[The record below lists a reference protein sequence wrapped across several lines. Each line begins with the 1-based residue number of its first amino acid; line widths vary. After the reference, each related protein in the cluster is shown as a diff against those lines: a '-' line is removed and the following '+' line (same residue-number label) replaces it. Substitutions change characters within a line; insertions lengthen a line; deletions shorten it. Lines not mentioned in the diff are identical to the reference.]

1 MQKTLASV
9 EGFIVPP
16 VRSPAGSPTS
26 VIESASACANAPLRF
41 CSQLVNGEVVHWL
54 SAVHPVGGVGGFWK
68 PPSGF
73 LQRPQKMSDLPFPA
87 PVLNA
92 VFDTVPVVRAKG
104 IGSPPI
110 SAPTC
115 GGGQSW
121 LVGYSGCPVS
131 AESPG
136 VHGAPSFGPPL
147 HRPVVELQIGQ
158 GWMAGSFPHTPPG
171 QLVLVVHEA
180 PARPPVV
187 AALHRFG
194 KRSAVR

>member
-1 MQKTLASV
+1 MQKTLTRV
-9 EGFIVPP
+9 ELCCAPS
-16 VRSPAGSPTS
+16 VRSPAASPTS
-26 VIESASACANAPLRF
+26 VIESASGCPKAPLRF
-41 CSQLVNGEVVHWL
+41 CSQLVNGAVVHCA

-68 PPSGF
+68 PPSGS
-73 LQRPQKMSDLPFPA
+73 LQRPQKMRDFPFPA

-92 VFDTVPVVRAKG
+92 VFDTVPVVSAKG

-121 LVGYSGCPVS
+121 LVGYSGCPLI

-147 HRPVVELQIGQ
+147 HLWVVELQIGQ

-171 QLVLVVHEA
+171 QLVLVVHDRPTLV
-180 PARPPVV
+180 PAV
-187 AALHRFG
+187 HRFG
-194 KRSAVR
+194 KRSA

>member
-1 MQKTLASV
+1 MQKTLARV
-9 EGFIVPP
+9 EGFIAPV

-26 VIESASACANAPLRF
+26 VIESASACWNAPLRF
-41 CSQLVNGEVVHWL
+41 CSQLVNGAVVHWL
-54 SAVHPVGGVGGFWK
+54 SAVHPFGGVGGFWK
-68 PPSGF
+68 PPSGS
-73 LQRPQKMSDLPFPA
+73 LQRPQKISDFPFPA

-121 LVGYSGCPVS
+121 LVGYSGWPLIT
-131 AESPG
+131 ELPG

-147 HRPVVELQIGQ
+147 HLLVVALQIGQ
-158 GWMAGSFPHTPPG
+158 DCTLGSFAQTPIG
-171 QLVLVVHEA
+171 QLALDVH
-180 PARPPVV
+180 
-187 AALHRFG
+187 
-194 KRSAVR
+194 

>member
-1 MQKTLASV
+1 MQKTLARV
-9 EGFIVPP
+9 ELFIAPV

-26 VIESASACANAPLRF
+26 VIESASACPKAPLRF
-41 CSQLVNGEVVHWL
+41 CSQLVNGAVVHWL
-54 SAVHPVGGVGGFWK
+54 SAVHPFGGVGGFWK

-73 LQRPQKMSDLPFPA
+73 LQRAQKISDLPFPA

-92 VFDTVPVVRAKG
+92 VFVVVPVVSAKG

-121 LVGYSGCPVS
+121 LVGYSAWPAR

-147 HRPVVELQIGQ
+147 HLLVVVLQIGQ
-158 GWMAGSFPHTPPG
+158 GW
-171 QLVLVVHEA
+171 
-180 PARPPVV
+180 R
-187 AALHRFG
+187 
-194 KRSAVR
+194 

>member
-1 MQKTLASV
+1 MQKTLARV
-9 EGFIVPP
+9 EGFIAP
-16 VRSPAGSPTS
+16 VLRSPAGSPTS
-26 VIESASACANAPLRF
+26 VIESASACAKAPLRF
-41 CSQLVNGEVVHWL
+41 CSQLVNGAVVHWL

-68 PPSGF
+68 PPSGS
-73 LQRPQKMSDLPFPA
+73 LHRPQKMSDLPFPA

-110 SAPTC
+110 SAPRC

-136 VHGAPSFGPPL
+136 VHDAPSFGPPL
-147 HRPVVELQIGQ
+147 QRFVVELQIGH
-158 GWMAGSFPHTPPG
+158 GWMAGSFPHNPPG
-171 QLVLVVHEA
+171 QLAFDMHEK
-180 PARPPVV
+180 PARPPV
-187 AALHRFG
+187 
-194 KRSAVR
+194 